1 MDFSLKKLLF
11 RLSNKEKMLFA
22 RNMEIMISAGLQLI
36 QSLEIIKRQTQSKTF
51 ISILDQLI
59 ADTKNGHSL
68 SVSLERYPQ
77 VFGDFF
83 VNLIR
88 VGEASGTL
96 SDNLKYLGEELKK
109 RQDLQNK
116 IRSAMVYPIIILV
129 ATFGLSA
136 ILMFL
141 IFPKVL
147 PIFAT
152 LGVELPLVTRVFIH
166 IAEFMLAYGSTV
178 FLVLCAGVIGFL
190 LLLRIQKFRYYWHTF
205 ILKVPFVGAISRHIN
220 IISFARTMS
229 LFLKSGIKIVEAIE
243 MAAGTLPNLVYVE
256 EFKRVANEV
265 RKGEPLSKYMAT
277 RPDIFPTIFIEMLA
291 VGDTTG
297 KLDETALFLA
307 NFFEEELDEATKSLS
322 SVLEPLLL
330 IIMGLV
336 VSFVAIAIITPI
348 YSITQKLGR

>member
-1 MDFSLKKLLF
+1 MTSLTNFFF

-22 RNMEIMISAGLQLI
+22 RNLEIMIGAGLQLI
-36 QSLEIIKRQTQSKTF
+36 QSLEILKRQTQSKTF
-51 ISILDQLI
+51 IIILDQI
-59 ADTKNGHSL
+59 ISDVKNGHSL
-68 SVSLERYPQ
+68 SMSLERYPQ

-96 SDNLKYLGEELKK
+96 SENLKYLGEELKK

-116 IRSAMVYPIIILV
+116 IRSAMIYPIIILV
-129 ATFGLSA
+129 ATLGLSA
-136 ILMFL
+136 ILMFF

-147 PIFAT
+147 PIFGT
-152 LGVELPLVTRVFIH
+152 LGVELPLVTRVFIQ
-166 IAEFMLAYGSTV
+166 IAEFMLAYG
-178 FLVLCAGVIGFL
+178 VLFFVGMFAALIGFI
-190 LLLRIQKFRYYWHTF
+190 LLLRIKKFRYYWHVL
-205 ILKVPFVGAISRHIN
+205 ILKTPFVGTISRHIN
-220 IISFARTMS
+220 IISFARTIS

-243 MAAGTLPNLVYVE
+243 MSAGTLPNLVYAE
-256 EFKRVANEV
+256 EFKHVAEAV
-265 RKGEPLSKYMAT
+265 RKGEPISKYMST
-277 RPDIFPTIFIEMLA
+277 RPHIFPTIFMEMIT

-307 NFFEEELDEATKSLS
+307 NFFEEELDESTKTLS

-330 IIMGLV
+330 LFMGLV